1 MCSVEPRPVLKLVTS
16 ISIICW
22 FLFLHFVPVGVDNI
36 MSLIVDIYQSRKSL
50 ARLQQVV
57 TQLKQ
62 DVMQQMDVPAD
73 QTEQTRNKLRDTVKQ
88 TVIQKVNGENI
99 CNTPFRLTNI
109 GGVTCDGLASRPGG
123 IEILLAASCYR
134 NRDKLRQL

>member
-1 MCSVEPRPVLKLVTS
+1 MCSVEPFFNLTS
-16 ISIICW
+16 ISTMYC
-22 FLFLHFVPVGVDNI
+22 FMLFPYFVPLGVDNI

-62 DVMQQMDVPAD
+62 DVMQQMNVPAD

-88 TVIQKVNGENI
+88 TVIQKVNGEN
-99 CNTPFRLTNI
+99 CNTQFCQMLSP
-109 GGVTCDGLASRPGG
+109 
-123 IEILLAASCYR
+123 CYPS
-134 NRDKLRQL
+134 LS